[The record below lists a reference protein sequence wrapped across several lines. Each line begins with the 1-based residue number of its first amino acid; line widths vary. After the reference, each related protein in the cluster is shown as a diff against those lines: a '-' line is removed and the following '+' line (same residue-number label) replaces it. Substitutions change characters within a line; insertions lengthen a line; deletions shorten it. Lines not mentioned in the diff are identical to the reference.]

1 MEKWIAEVVGLMH
14 IHSISQTELAEK
26 IGVGRPHL
34 NKLLN
39 GKESTKGAESRIK
52 AALDELI
59 KAKQ

>member
-1 MEKWIAEVVGLMH
+1 MKKWIGEVVGLMH
-14 IHSISQTELAEK
+14 IHGIRQTELAEK
-26 IGVGRPHL
+26 IGVGRQHL

-39 GKESTKGAESRIK
+39 GKFAPKGIESRIK